1 MSGIKALCDNLLDQ
15 ARDKERLANGEP
27 DSIFMLDAK
36 VLRAAAELLKAA
48 PEWIS
53 VKDKLPEEYQ
63 LENGVLINFLA
74 YMPDFGVDVAN
85 YIRPAKTWLCMGI
98 PAEVTHW
105 MPLPQ
110 QPKKEDEL

>member
-15 ARDKERLANGEP
+15 AKDKERLANGEP

-36 VLRAAAELLKAA
+36 VLRAVAELLKAA

-53 VKDKLPEEYQ
+53 VKDRLPEEYKGKY
-63 LENGVLINFLA
+63 LCYIPGYGIGVASYFKYAVWNGRWSL
-74 YMPDFGVDVAN
+74 
-85 YIRPAKTWLCMGI
+85 MGFSVK
-98 PAEVTHW
+98 VTHW

-110 QPKKEDEL
+110 QPKEEDTP